1 MPHGGHGR
9 SDGEADLRGRLGSDG
24 LPPAL
29 PADSPLVG
37 GRGGE
42 HVCSYWRAPS
52 VGLGRKLRRLR
63 TGAVRCRHHRID
75 HGRAF
80 LEWPE
85 GKTLPGV
92 EALRAWGTVEGQ
104 AGAAPVS
111 EERGAD
117 SPARA
122 SSSKPSFPLIQKNAH
137 KARHEQR
144 QTDAQDAPHRSCRG
158 SGNARAQRS
167 RTSRLV

>member
-1 MPHGGHGR
+1 MSARIGARQALVWDASFGAFALEPFGAGTIVLTTGARFLNGR
-9 SDGEADLRGRLGSDG
+9 KARRCRALR
-24 LPPAL
+24 PC
-29 PADSPLVG
+29 
-37 GRGGE
+37 GRGE
-42 HVCSYWRAPS
+42 QSK
-52 VGLGRKLRRLR
+52 GR
-63 TGAVRCRHHRID
+63 
-75 HGRAF
+75 
-80 LEWPE
+80 
-85 GKTLPGV
+85 
-92 EALRAWGTVEGQ
+92 

-167 RTSRLV
+167 RTSSLV